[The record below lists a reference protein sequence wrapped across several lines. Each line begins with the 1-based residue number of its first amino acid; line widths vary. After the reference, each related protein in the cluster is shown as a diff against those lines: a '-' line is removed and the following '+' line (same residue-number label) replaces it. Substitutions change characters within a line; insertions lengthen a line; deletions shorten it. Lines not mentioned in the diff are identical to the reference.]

1 MKNEKTKAQG
11 AAPAEMSEREARIRK
26 MIDDFKAE
34 AEALG
39 VTAVAFVNDRESRK
53 TSGSIHKLRR
63 FDILLM
69 LNQILPTVEDAEV
82 LLDTAELILQK
93 RRDNAA
99 KAAEPAE
106 A

>member
-39 VTAVAFVNDRESRK
+39 VTAVAFVNDLESQK
-53 TSGSIHKLRR
+53 ISGSIHKLRR
-63 FDILLM
+63 LDILQL
-69 LNQILPTVEDAEV
+69 LDQIHPTVEDAEL
-82 LLDTAELILQK
+82 LLDKAELILQK
-93 RRDNAA
+93 RRENAA

>member
-26 MIDDFKAE
+26 MIDDFMAE

-39 VTAVAFVNDRESRK
+39 VAAVAFVNDRESQK
-53 TSGSIHKLRR
+53 NSGSVYNLKRL
-63 FDILLM
+63 DLLLLDRM
-69 LNQILPTVEDAEV
+69 HPTVEDAEA
-82 LLDTAELILQK
+82 LRGIAELILQK
-93 RRDNAA
+93 RREDAA

>member
-1 MKNEKTKAQG
+1 MENEKTKAQD
-11 AAPAEMSEREARIRK
+11 AAPAEMSEREARLRK

-39 VTAVAFVNDRESRK
+39 VTAVAFVKDRESQK
-53 TSGSIHKLRR
+53 ISGSIHKLRR
-63 FDILLM
+63 LDILL
-69 LNQILPTVEDAEV
+69 LLDQIHPTVEDAEV

-93 RRDNAA
+93 RRENAA

>member
-39 VTAVAFVNDRESRK
+39 VTAVAFVKDRESREI
-53 TSGSIHKLRR
+53 SGSIHKLRR
-63 FDILLM
+63 LDILL
-69 LNQILPTVEDAEV
+69 LLDQIHPTVEDAEV
-82 LLDTAELILQK
+82 LLDKAKLILQK
-93 RRDNAA
+93 RREDAA

>member
-26 MIDDFKAE
+26 MVDDFKAE

-39 VTAVAFVNDRESRK
+39 VTAAAFVKDRESRK
-53 TSGSIHKLRR
+53 ISGSIHKLRR
-63 FDILLM
+63 LDLL
-69 LNQILPTVEDAEV
+69 LLLSQIHPTVKDAEM
-82 LLDTAELILQK
+82 LRDTAELILQM
-93 RRDNAA
+93 RRGDAA